1 MEKKPQKP
9 NIIQRGIKTGNI
21 YLVLMLLSFVFIII
35 KRSNSSK
42 NEDNTETISEA
53 QKTEAETDI
62 KAVVIVAAQMEV
74 EENLKSPSTADF
86 PWDIEPVKAN
96 DSTYTIVSYVDSQN
110 GFGAMIRA
118 NFMVE
123 VTIDRQTKNTKAK
136 LIMLEER
143 Q

>member
-1 MEKKPQKP
+1 MGKS

-35 KRSNSSK
+35 KGCNSSK
-42 NEDNTETISEA
+42 NEDNTEAISEA
-53 QKTEAETDI
+53 EKTEIEADI
-62 KAVVIVAAQMEV
+62 KADVIVAVQIEV

-86 PWDIEPVKAN
+86 PWVIEPIKVN
-96 DSTYTIVSYVDSQN
+96 DSTYTVASYVDSQN

-118 NFMVE
+118 NFVVE
-123 VTIDRQTKNTKAK
+123 VIIDRQTKNTKAK
-136 LIMLEER
+136 LIMFEER